1 MRERPPKRAYLGRC
15 GAEGK
20 TDENQGKSLRELLA
34 DIQKASELERY
45 DPAADLALLAAQYR
59 KMSRWDFGKL
69 LDGMA
74 AKYQNEWSA
83 IHAALAEKAR
93 AGDLDAIRLYRETM
107 AQAGSGN
114 EVTIVDDI

>member
-1 MRERPPKRAYLGRC
+1 M
-15 GAEGK
+15 K
-20 TDENQGKSLRELLA
+20 TKEKSLRELLA

-74 AKYQNEWSA
+74 
-83 IHAALAEKAR
+83 EKAR

>member
-1 MRERPPKRAYLGRC
+1 M
-15 GAEGK
+15 K
-20 TDENQGKSLRELLA
+20 TKEKSLRELLA

-93 AGDLDAIRLYRETM
+93 AGTWTP
-107 AQAGSGN
+107 SGC
-114 EVTIVDDI
+114 TAKPWRRRAAAMR

>member
-1 MRERPPKRAYLGRC
+1 M
-15 GAEGK
+15 K
-20 TDENQGKSLRELLA
+20 TKEKSLRELLA

-45 DPAADLALLAAQYR
+45 DPAADLELLAAQYR

-83 IHAALAEKAR
+83 IHA
-93 AGDLDAIRLYRETM
+93 GDLDAIRLYRETM

>member
-1 MRERPPKRAYLGRC
+1 M
-15 GAEGK
+15 K
-20 TDENQGKSLRELLA
+20 TKEKSLRELLA

-83 IHAALAEKAR
+83 IHAALAR

>member
-1 MRERPPKRAYLGRC
+1 M
-15 GAEGK
+15 K
-20 TDENQGKSLRELLA
+20 TKEKSLRELLA

-83 IHAALAEKAR
+83 IHAALAEKGPRRGPGRHPAVPR
-93 AGDLDAIRLYRETM
+93 NHGAGGQR
-107 AQAGSGN
+107 Q
-114 EVTIVDDI
+114 

>member
-1 MRERPPKRAYLGRC
+1 M
-15 GAEGK
+15 K
-20 TDENQGKSLRELLA
+20 TKEKSLRELLA

-74 AKYQNEWSA
+74 TKYQNEWSA

-93 AGDLDAIRLYRETM
+93 AAWM
-107 AQAGSGN
+107 ASGC
-114 EVTIVDDI
+114 TAKPWRRRAAAMR

>member
-1 MRERPPKRAYLGRC
+1 M
-15 GAEGK
+15 K
-20 TDENQGKSLRELLA
+20 TKEKSLRELLA

-83 IHAALAEKAR
+83 IHAALAERGTAEEG
-93 AGDLDAIRLYRETM
+93 AGRRPGRHPAVPRNHG
-107 AQAGSGN
+107 AGGQRQ
-114 EVTIVDDI
+114 

>member
-1 MRERPPKRAYLGRC
+1 M
-15 GAEGK
+15 K
-20 TDENQGKSLRELLA
+20 TKEKSLRELLA

-93 AGDLDAIRLYRETM
+93 AEAGDEAAMLFEPRGQDRRGGGEGRARELKE
-107 AQAGSGN
+107 QLC
-114 EVTIVDDI
+114 ER

>member
-1 MRERPPKRAYLGRC
+1 M
-15 GAEGK
+15 K
-20 TDENQGKSLRELLA
+20 TKEKSLRELLA

-83 IHAALAEKAR
+83 IHAALAEKAAPGTWTPSGCTAKPWRRR
-93 AGDLDAIRLYRETM
+93 AAAMR
-107 AQAGSGN
+107 
-114 EVTIVDDI
+114 

>member
-1 MRERPPKRAYLGRC
+1 M
-15 GAEGK
+15 K
-20 TDENQGKSLRELLA
+20 TKEKSLRELLA

-74 AKYQNEWSA
+74 TKY
-83 IHAALAEKAR
+83 
-93 AGDLDAIRLYRETM
+93 
-107 AQAGSGN
+107 
-114 EVTIVDDI
+114 

>member
-1 MRERPPKRAYLGRC
+1 M
-15 GAEGK
+15 K
-20 TDENQGKSLRELLA
+20 TKEKSLRELLA

-59 KMSRWDFGKL
+59 NRCGGDFGMR
-69 LDGMA
+69 LDGRA
-74 AKYQNEWSA
+74 AMYKNYWRA
-83 IHAALAEKAR
+83 IQAAVAEKAR

>member
-1 MRERPPKRAYLGRC
+1 M
-15 GAEGK
+15 K
-20 TDENQGKSLRELLA
+20 TKEKSLRELLA

-69 LDGMA
+69 LDGTA
-74 AKYQNEWSA
+74 AKYQNEWR
-83 IHAALAEKAR
+83 AEKAR

>member
-1 MRERPPKRAYLGRC
+1 M
-15 GAEGK
+15 K
-20 TDENQGKSLRELLA
+20 TKEKSLRELLA

-74 AKYQNEWSA
+74 AKYQN
-83 IHAALAEKAR
+83 
-93 AGDLDAIRLYRETM
+93 DLDAIRLYRETM